1 MGGLA
6 EQIHLLYQNKEY
18 QKIIET
24 VEALPENQ
32 QTTELIFML
41 ARAYNACNY
50 SAVPSI
56 DSAVAGAQDTLG
68 RYRAITQI
76 QAAADHAL
84 AERALNLLLSLKET
98 LAGDHEWNLEVGISC
113 FYLGWDGEALPYFEQ
128 ALADCPGDKSIEEY
142 IDICRNHMACPGH
155 LNPFRVRTMEAWQAF
170 TDREADLRSL
180 MDRAKTENV
189 SEELVAR
196 CSEILTLA
204 FDAPA
209 FELGFN
215 GEKYDLIL
223 SPEGDRVRLF
233 QLAYFA
239 KCAPE
244 SIRKYWNIIIG
255 RPAFAK
261 YVMRMHGLEVE
272 AKDFQAWIEIQ
283 GEKKFELSLYCEKLL
298 PMLRENENNAY
309 SLAYIFVDQVL
320 GEIASM
326 RYVTNMKLLT
336 APNTGECL
344 PLSDVPDFIKNKLD
358 PEGWAKAADPETAC
372 ESWTGY
378 RSNPSRAENCPL
390 RADVIAGMT
399 CCLPLINAYFGN
411 DNYYMDRLHRD
422 GAVPGFFFWSLD
434 GFGKEDIL
442 PFRDQIEA
450 AVLQKAGAAA
460 VTFTGGA
467 TGEVYGYLDFIAWD
481 LPAVINAAREVMSA
495 APVKTAGFH
504 TFRMDAYEV
513 GLLRLSEADI
523 SALGANFKV

>member
-1 MGGLA
+1 MSDLTDH
-6 EQIHLLYQNKEY
+6 IHLLFQNKEY
-18 QKIIET
+18 QQIIDT

-32 QTTELIFML
+32 WTSELIFML
-41 ARAYNACNY
+41 ARTYNACNY

-56 DSAVAGAQDTLG
+56 DSAVAGSQDFLG
-68 RYRAITQI
+68 RYRVITQI
-76 QAAADHAL
+76 QAAADRTM
-84 AERALNLLLSLKET
+84 AERALNLLLSLEET
-98 LAGDHEWNLEVGISC
+98 LAGDHEWNLEVGISF
-113 FYLGWDGEALPYFEQ
+113 FYLGRDGEALPYFEQ

-142 IDICRNHMACPGH
+142 IDICRSHIACPRH
-155 LNPFRVRTMEAWQAF
+155 LKPFRVRTMEGWQAF
-170 TDREADLRSL
+170 ADREAHLRSL
-180 MDRAKTENV
+180 MDSSKTENV
-189 SEELVAR
+189 NEELVAR
-196 CSEILTLA
+196 CYEILNLA
-204 FDAPA
+204 FDSPA

-215 GEKYDLIL
+215 GKKYDLIL

-244 SIRKYWNIIIG
+244 SIRKHWNIIVG

-272 AKDFQAWIEIQ
+272 AKDFQSWIDIQ
-283 GEKKFELSLYCEKLL
+283 GEKKFELSLHCEKLL
-298 PMLRENENNAY
+298 PMLRENESNAY
-309 SLAYIFVDQVL
+309 SLAYILVDQVL
-320 GEIASM
+320 GELASM

-336 APNTGECL
+336 APNTGEYL
-344 PLSDVPDFIKNKLD
+344 PLSDVPDFIKNKID
-358 PEGWAKAADPETAC
+358 PEGWAKSADPETAC
-372 ESWTGY
+372 ESWAGY
-378 RSNPSRAENCPL
+378 RGNPSREESCPL

-411 DNYYMDRLHRD
+411 DNYYMDLLHRD

-434 GFGKEDIL
+434 GFGKDDIL

-495 APVKTAGFH
+495 APVKEAGFH
-504 TFRMDAYEV
+504 TFRMDIYGV
-513 GLLRLSEADI
+513 GLLRVSEAE
-523 SALGANFKV
+523 G

>member
-1 MGGLA
+1 MSDLTNH
-6 EQIHLLYQNKEY
+6 IHLLFQNKEY
-18 QKIIET
+18 QKIIDT
-24 VEALPENQ
+24 VETLPENQ
-32 QTTELIFML
+32 LTTELIFML

-50 SAVPSI
+50 STVPST
-56 DSAVAGAQDTLG
+56 DSAAAGSQDFLV
-68 RYRAITQI
+68 RYRAMTQI
-76 QAAADHAL
+76 QAAADRTM
-84 AERALNLLLSLKET
+84 AERALNLLLSIKET
-98 LAGDHEWNLEVGISC
+98 LAGDHEWNLEAGISC
-113 FYLGWDGEALPYFEQ
+113 FYLGRDGEALPYFER

-142 IDICRNHMACPGH
+142 INICQNHMACPTH
-155 LNPFRVRTMEAWQAF
+155 LKPFRVRTMEAWHAF

-180 MDRAKTENV
+180 MDRGKTENV

-204 FDAPA
+204 FDSPA

-223 SPEGDRVRLF
+223 SPEGDRVKLF

-239 KCAPE
+239 KYAPE
-244 SIRKYWNIIIG
+244 SIRKHWNIIVG

-261 YVMRMHGLEVE
+261 YAIRMHGLDVN

-298 PMLRENENNAY
+298 PMLRENEGKAY
-309 SLAYIFVDQVL
+309 SLAYILVDQVL

-326 RYVTNMKLLT
+326 RYVTNVKLLT
-336 APNTGECL
+336 APNAGECL
-344 PLSDVPDFIKNKLD
+344 PLSDVPDFVKNKID
-358 PEGWAKAADPETAC
+358 PEGWAKASDPETAC
-372 ESWTGY
+372 DSWAGY
-378 RSNPSRAENCPL
+378 RGNPSRQENCPL

-411 DNYYMDRLHRD
+411 DNYYMDLLHRD

-434 GFGKEDIL
+434 GFGKDDIL
-442 PFRDQIEA
+442 PFRDQTEE

-467 TGEVYGYLDFIAWD
+467 TGEDYGYLDFIAWD
-481 LPAVINAAREVMSA
+481 LPAVINAAREVMNA
-495 APVKTAGFH
+495 APVKEAGFH
-504 TFRMDAYEV
+504 TFRMDAYVV
-513 GLLRLSEADI
+513 GLLRVSEAW
-523 SALGANFKV
+523 GK

>member
-1 MGGLA
+1 MSDLTNHV
-6 EQIHLLYQNKEY
+6 HLLFQNKEY
-18 QKIIET
+18 QKVIDT

-41 ARAYNACNY
+41 ARAYNTLAPANT
-50 SAVPSI
+50 
-56 DSAVAGAQDTLG
+56 DSAVTDAQDFLV

-76 QAAADHAL
+76 QYSADHTM
-84 AERALNLLLSLKET
+84 AERALNLLLSIKET
-98 LAGDHEWNLEVGISC
+98 LSGDHEWNLEVGISF
-113 FYLGWDGEALPYFEQ
+113 FYLSRDGEALPYFER

-142 IDICRNHMACPGH
+142 IEICRSHMACPRH
-155 LNPFRVRTMEAWQAF
+155 LKPFRVRTMEAWHAF
-170 TDREADLRSL
+170 TDREAHLRSL
-180 MDRAKTENV
+180 MDQTKTENV
-189 SEELVAR
+189 SKELVTR
-196 CSEILTLA
+196 CYEILTLA
-204 FDAPA
+204 FDSPV

-223 SPEGDRVRLF
+223 SPEGDRVKLF

-244 SIRKYWNIIIG
+244 SIRKHWNIIVG

-261 YVMRMHGLEVE
+261 YVLRMHGLEVE

-283 GEKKFELSLYCEKLL
+283 GEKNFELSLYCEKLQ
-298 PMLRENENNAY
+298 PMLRENEGNAY

-320 GEIASM
+320 GELASM

-336 APNTGECL
+336 APNTGEYL
-344 PLSDVPDFIKNKLD
+344 LLSDVPDFIKNKID
-358 PEGWAKAADPETAC
+358 PEGWAKSADPETTC
-372 ESWTGY
+372 ESWAGY
-378 RSNPSRAENCPL
+378 RGNPSREESCPL

-411 DNYYMDRLHRD
+411 DNYYVDLLHRD

-434 GFGKEDIL
+434 GFGKDEIL

-450 AVLQKAGAAA
+450 AILQKTGAAA

-481 LPAVINAAREVMSA
+481 LPAVLNAAREVMSA
-495 APVKTAGFH
+495 SPVKGAGFH
-504 TFRMDAYEV
+504 TFRMDIYGV
-513 GLLRLSEADI
+513 RLIQVSETE
-523 SALGANFKV
+523 GK

>member
-1 MGGLA
+1 MSDLTD
-6 EQIHLLYQNKEY
+6 QIHLLYQNKEY
-18 QKIIET
+18 QKFIDT

-32 QTTELIFML
+32 LTTELIFML
-41 ARAYNACNY
+41 ARSYNICNY
-50 SAVPSI
+50 LTISNSGSTVTGS
-56 DSAVAGAQDTLG
+56 QDALE
-68 RYRAITQI
+68 RYRAMTQM
-76 QAAADHAL
+76 QAAADRTM
-84 AERALNLLLSLKET
+84 AERALNLLLSIKET
-98 LAGDHEWNLEVGISC
+98 LSGDHEWNLEVGISC
-113 FYLGWDGEALPYFEQ
+113 FYLGRDGEALPYFER
-128 ALADCPGDKSIEEY
+128 ALADCPGDKSIEDY
-142 IDICRNHMACPGH
+142 VHICRNNMACPTH
-155 LNPFRVRTMEAWQAF
+155 LKPFRVRTMEAWQAF
-170 TDREADLRSL
+170 TDREAHLRSL
-180 MDRAKTENV
+180 MDQTKTKNV

-204 FDAPA
+204 FDSPV

-223 SPEGDRVRLF
+223 SPEGDRVKLF

-244 SIRKYWNIIIG
+244 SIRKHWNIIVG

-261 YVMRMHGLEVE
+261 YVLRMHGLEVE

-283 GEKKFELSLYCEKLL
+283 GEKNFELSLYCEKLL
-298 PMLRENENNAY
+298 PLLRENEGNAY
-309 SLAYIFVDQVL
+309 SLAYILVDQVL
-320 GEIASM
+320 GELASM

-336 APNTGECL
+336 APNTGEYL
-344 PLSDVPDFIKNKLD
+344 PLSDVPDFIKNKID
-358 PEGWAKAADPETAC
+358 PEGWAKASDPETAC
-372 ESWTGY
+372 ERWAGY
-378 RSNPSRAENCPL
+378 RSNPSREENYPL

-411 DNYYMDRLHRD
+411 DNYYMDLLHRD

-434 GFGKEDIL
+434 DFGKDDIL

-450 AVLQKAGAAA
+450 AILQKTGAGV

-495 APVKTAGFH
+495 APVKEAGFH
-504 TFRMDAYEV
+504 TFRMDIYGV
-513 GLLRLSEADI
+513 GLIRLSETE
-523 SALGANFKV
+523 GK